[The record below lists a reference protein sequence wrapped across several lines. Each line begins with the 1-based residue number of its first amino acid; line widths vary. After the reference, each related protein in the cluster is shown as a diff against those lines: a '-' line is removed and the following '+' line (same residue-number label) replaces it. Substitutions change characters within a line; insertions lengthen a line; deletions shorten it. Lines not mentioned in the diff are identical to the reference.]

1 MGLASAS
8 HLENDVGSKTR
19 RTLNRRRRVASLGAL
34 AFYVFM
40 PIRAASAQDLTFRL
54 SWQRGTGAEDC
65 PNAAQLTSAVESRLG
80 RTAFAEPALRHIDG
94 SVERVA
100 SVWRARLRVLGA
112 DNATL
117 GSRELEAHG
126 PDCSTIA
133 EAVSLAIALTIDP
146 NALDDHHDESTR
158 AAPEKSPAPAPSPPM
173 TPLPAPRRPLAATP
187 LPTRNAEKSPPSAGL
202 AGAVVPRAL
211 LALGVLPK
219 ATFGAELGAEIDLG
233 RMLGLALGMAYL
245 SEARTARGEFGLG
258 IAAGS
263 LGLCFRALDRPRAEL
278 KVCGELM
285 AGAVQVVVY
294 NPIPTHPGEHLW
306 LAPRL
311 GPRFAYDLGASFS
324 LELAAAAVVPL
335 VREQF
340 AIAGVKEPVFQT
352 PRVSLLSSLGLRVS
366 IP

>member
-1 MGLASAS
+1 M
-8 HLENDVGSKTR
+8 
-19 RTLNRRRRVASLGAL
+19 LNRRRGVASLGAL
-34 AFYVFM
+34 AFYVLM
-40 PIRAASAQDLTFRL
+40 PTHGALAQELTYRL
-54 SWQRGTGAEDC
+54 SWQRGPGAEDC
-65 PNAAQLTSAVESRLG
+65 PNAEQLTSAVESRLG
-80 RTAFAEPALRHIDG
+80 RIAFAEPAVRHIDG
-94 SVERVA
+94 GVERVA

-112 DNATL
+112 DNAIL

-126 PDCSTIA
+126 PDCSSIA

-146 NALDDHHDESTR
+146 NAVHDGHDDATR
-158 AAPEKSPAPAPSPPM
+158 AAAEPLPASSPPM
-173 TPLPAPRRPLAATP
+173 TPPPEPPRSVETKSLAARNTEK
-187 LPTRNAEKSPPSAGL
+187 LPPPAGL

-211 LALGVLPK
+211 LALGALPK
-219 ATFGAELGAEIDLG
+219 ATLGAELGAEVDLG

-245 SEARTARGEFGLG
+245 SEARTAGGEFGLS

-278 KVCGELM
+278 KLCGELM

-294 NPIPTHPGEHLW
+294 NPIPTRPGEHLW

-311 GPRFAYDLGASFS
+311 GPRFALVLGKSLS
-324 LELAAAAVVPL
+324 LELAAAALVPL

-352 PRVSLLSSLGLRVS
+352 PRVSLLSSLGLLVS

>member
-1 MGLASAS
+1 
-8 HLENDVGSKTR
+8 LENDVGSKTR
-19 RTLNRRRRVASLGAL
+19 RKLNRRRGVASLGAL
-34 AFYVFM
+34 AFYVLM
-40 PIRAASAQDLTFRL
+40 PTRGASAQELTFRL
-54 SWQRGTGAEDC
+54 SWQRGAGAEGC
-65 PNAAQLTSAVESRLG
+65 PSTQQLTSAVESRLG

-94 SVERVA
+94 GVEHVA

-112 DNATL
+112 DNAVL
-117 GSRELEAHG
+117 GSRELEAYG
-126 PDCSTIA
+126 PDCSSIA

-146 NALDDHHDESTR
+146 NALHDHHDDSTR
-158 AAPEKSPAPAPSPPM
+158 AAPAMSPSSSPPVSQPPVPRRPVET
-173 TPLPAPRRPLAATP
+173 TPLPPQNT
-187 LPTRNAEKSPPSAGL
+187 EKSPPPAGL
-202 AGAVVPRAL
+202 TGAVVPRTL
-211 LALGVLPK
+211 LAFGALPK
-219 ATFGAELGAEIDLG
+219 ASFGAELGAEVDLG
-233 RMLGLALGMAYL
+233 PRLGLALGMAYL
-245 SEARTARGEFGLG
+245 AEARTAGGEFGLS

-263 LGLCFRALDRPRAEL
+263 LGLCFHALERPRAEL
-278 KVCGELM
+278 KMCGELM

-311 GPRFAYDLGASFS
+311 GPRFAYDLGASLS

-340 AIAGVKEPVFQT
+340 AIAGVKEPLFQT